1 MVHLETKNNG
11 IFYIIEKK
19 QGKRKHLKTLGRIP
33 KEQAQVKLEEW
44 KQRLEIKPIFR
55 TVVIDPPW
63 PMEKIQRDVRP
74 NQVEFDYMTMSI
86 EEIKEFPL
94 QKFMSKDGCHVYM
107 WTTQKFLQ
115 NSFDVFNAWGVKYQ
129 CLMTWVKNVGFT
141 PFSWMYSTEH
151 VLFGTVGSLPL
162 LRKGLRLDFN
172 AKVREHSRKP
182 DEFYDLVTRVSVEP
196 RVDIFSRE
204 KRDGFEQYGYEVD
217 QTCFVSG

>member
-1 MVHLETKNNG
+1 MVFLANRNNG
-11 IFYIIEKK
+11 VFYIIEEK
-19 QGKRKHLKTLGRIP
+19 QGKQKYLKKLGRIP
-33 KEQAQVKLEEW
+33 KEEAQIKLAEW
-44 KQRLEIKPIFR
+44 KNRLEIKPIFR
-55 TVVIDPPW
+55 TIVIDPPW
-63 PMEKIQRDVRP
+63 PMEKIQREVRP
-74 NQVEFDYMTMSI
+74 NQVEFDYTTMSI
-86 EEIKEFPL
+86 EEIKGFPL

-115 NSFDVFNAWGVKYQ
+115 YSFDVFNAWGVKYQ

-151 VLFGTVGSLPL
+151 VLYGTVGSLPL

-182 DEFYDLVTRVSVEP
+182 DEFYELVKRVSVEP

-217 QTCFVSG
+217 KL

>member
-1 MVHLETKNNG
+1 MVFLANRNNG
-11 IFYIIEKK
+11 VFYIIEEK
-19 QGKRKHLKTLGRIP
+19 QGKQKYLKKLGRIP
-33 KEQAQVKLEEW
+33 KEEAQIKLAEW
-44 KQRLEIKPIFR
+44 KNRLEIKPIFR
-55 TVVIDPPW
+55 TIVIDPPW
-63 PMEKIQRDVRP
+63 PMEKIQREVRP
-74 NQVEFDYMTMSI
+74 NQVEFDYTTMSI
-86 EEIKEFPL
+86 EEIKGFPL

-115 NSFDVFNAWGVKYQ
+115 YSFDVFNAWGVKYQ

-151 VLFGTVGSLPL
+151 VLYGTVGSLPL

-182 DEFYDLVTRVSVEP
+182 DEFYDLVKRVSVEP

-204 KRDGFEQYGYEVD
+204 KRDGFEQWGD
-217 QTCFVSG
+217 QCERFNNRTE

>member
-1 MVHLETKNNG
+1 MVFLINQHNG
-11 IFYIIEKK
+11 IFWIAE
-19 QGKRKHLKTLGRIP
+19 KRKGKKTYLKKLGRIP
-33 KEQAQVKLEEW
+33 KEEAQVKLSEW
-44 KQRLEIKPIFR
+44 KQRLEIKPVFR
-55 TVVIDPPW
+55 TIVIDPPW
-63 PMEKIQRDVRP
+63 PMEKIQREVRP
-74 NQVEFDYMTMSI
+74 NQVEFDYTTMSI

-94 QKFMSKDGCHVYM
+94 RSFMNKDGCHVYM

-115 NSFDVFNAWGVKYQ
+115 YSFDVFNAWGVKYQ
-129 CLMTWVKNVGFT
+129 CLMTWIKNVGFT

-151 VLFGTVGSLPL
+151 ILYGTIGNLPL

-182 DEFYDLVTRVSVEP
+182 DEFYELVKRVSSEP

-217 QTCFVSG
+217 KL